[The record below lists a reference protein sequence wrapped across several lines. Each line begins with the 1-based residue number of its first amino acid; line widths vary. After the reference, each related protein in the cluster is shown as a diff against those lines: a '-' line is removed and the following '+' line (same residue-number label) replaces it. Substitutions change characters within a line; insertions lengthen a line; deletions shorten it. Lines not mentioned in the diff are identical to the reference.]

1 MILACFVLFV
11 YDNVKTYFYV
21 DIYDLGLFILFVSD
35 IVKTAKP
42 ACQNLKKLALEG
54 ASRPS
59 SKLVVNMFS
68 LCTS

>member
-42 ACQNLKKLALEG
+42 ACQNLKNWPRKNVE
-54 ASRPS
+54 
-59 SKLVVNMFS
+59 V
-68 LCTS
+68 

>member
-1 MILACFVLFV
+1 MILGFVLFI

-42 ACQNLKKLALEG
+42 ACQNLKNWPRKNVE
-54 ASRPS
+54 
-59 SKLVVNMFS
+59 V
-68 LCTS
+68 